1 MHTKLFDINTETGT
15 RKMWHYDAEKDEATI
30 ETIIDATQI
39 VSDNKDRFNSFDEKA
54 NWKGD
59 MHHIASI
66 PMALFYQM
74 KAEGKLEDQAYM
86 KRWLNDPD
94 NRAFRTRP
102 GEV

>member
-1 MHTKLFDINTETGT
+1 MHTKLFDINPVTGT

-59 MHHIASI
+59 MHHVASI

-74 KAEGKLEDQAYM
+74 KAEGKLDDEAYM
-86 KRWLNDPD
+86 KRWLNSPE
-94 NRAFRTRP
+94 NRFFRTRP
-102 GEV
+102 GKV

>member
-39 VSDNKDRFNSFDEKA
+39 VSDNKDKFNSFDEKA
-54 NWKGD
+54 TWKGD

-74 KAEGKLEDQAYM
+74 KAEGKLDDQAYM

>member
-39 VSDNKDRFNSFDEKA
+39 VSDNKERFNLFDEKA

-59 MHHIASI
+59 MHHVASI

-74 KAEGKLEDQAYM
+74 KAEGKLDDQAYM

>member
-1 MHTKLFDINTETGT
+1 MHTKLFDINPVTGT

-39 VSDNKDRFNSFDEKA
+39 VTDNKERFNSFDEKA

-59 MHHIASI
+59 MHHVASI

-74 KAEGKLEDQAYM
+74 KAEGKLDDEAYM

>member
-1 MHTKLFDINTETGT
+1 MTTKLFDFDPISGT
-15 RKMWHYDAEKDEATI
+15 KKLWHYDAEKDQATI
-30 ETIIDATQI
+30 QTVIDATE
-39 VSDNKDRFNSFDEKA
+39 VVAGNKERFNSFDEKA
-54 NWKGD
+54 GWKGD
-59 MHHIASI
+59 MHHVASI

-74 KAEGKLEDQAYM
+74 KAEGKLDDQAYM

>member
-15 RKMWHYDAEKDEATI
+15 RKMWHYDAEKDEAVI

-59 MHHIASI
+59 MHHVASI

-74 KAEGKLEDQAYM
+74 KAEGKLDDEAYM

>member
-1 MHTKLFDINTETGT
+1 MHTKLFDINPVTGT

-39 VSDNKDRFNSFDEKA
+39 VSDNKERFNSFDEKA

-59 MHHIASI
+59 MHHVASI

-86 KRWLNDPD
+86 KRWLNNPD

>member
-59 MHHIASI
+59 MHHVASI

-74 KAEGKLEDQAYM
+74 KAEGKLDDEAYM

>member
-1 MHTKLFDINTETGT
+1 
-15 RKMWHYDAEKDEATI
+15 MWHYDDATDEAVI
-30 ETIIDATQI
+30 ETIID
-39 VSDNKDRFNSFDEKA
+39 VSGVVADNQQKFNQFDEKA

-59 MHHIASI
+59 MHHVASI
-66 PMALFYQM
+66 PMALFYKM
-74 KAEGKLEDQAYM
+74 KAEGKLDDQAYM

>member
-39 VSDNKDRFNSFDEKA
+39 VSDNKERFNSFDEKA

-59 MHHIASI
+59 MHHVASI

-74 KAEGKLEDQAYM
+74 KAEGKLDDQAYM

-94 NRAFRTRP
+94 KRAFRTRP

>member
-1 MHTKLFDINTETGT
+1 MHTKLFDINPITGT

-59 MHHIASI
+59 MHHVASI

-74 KAEGKLEDQAYM
+74 KAEGKLDDEAYM

>member
-1 MHTKLFDINTETGT
+1 MHTKLFDINPVTGT

-39 VSDNKDRFNSFDEKA
+39 VSDNKDKFNSFDEKA

-59 MHHIASI
+59 MHHVASI

-74 KAEGKLEDQAYM
+74 KAEGKLDDEAYM

>member
-1 MHTKLFDINTETGT
+1 V
-15 RKMWHYDAEKDEATI
+15 I
-30 ETIIDATQI
+30 ETIID
-39 VSDNKDRFNSFDEKA
+39 VSGVVADNQQKFNQFDERA

-59 MHHIASI
+59 MHHVASI
-66 PMALFYQM
+66 PMALFYKM
-74 KAEGKLEDQAYM
+74 KAEGKLDDQAYM

>member
-39 VSDNKDRFNSFDEKA
+39 VSDNRDRFNSFDEKA

-59 MHHIASI
+59 MHHVASI
-66 PMALFYQM
+66 PMALYYQM
-74 KAEGKLEDQAYM
+74 KAEGKLDDQAYM

-94 NRAFRTRP
+94 NRAFRTRH

>member
-59 MHHIASI
+59 MHHVASI

>member
-1 MHTKLFDINTETGT
+1 MHTKLFDVNPVTGT

-30 ETIIDATQI
+30 ETIIDATQ
-39 VSDNKDRFNSFDEKA
+39 VVADNQARYNSFDEKA
-54 NWKGD
+54 NWRGD
-59 MHHIASI
+59 LHHVASI

-74 KAEGKLEDQAYM
+74 KAEGKLDDQAYM
-86 KRWLNDPD
+86 KRWLNDAN

>member
-39 VSDNKDRFNSFDEKA
+39 VSDNKERFNSFDEKA

-59 MHHIASI
+59 MHHVASI
-66 PMALFYQM
+66 PMALYYQL
-74 KAEGKLEDQAYM
+74 KAEGKLEDEAYM

>member
-1 MHTKLFDINTETGT
+1 MHTKLFDINPVTGT

-54 NWKGD
+54 NWKGEI
-59 MHHIASI
+59 HHVASI

-74 KAEGKLEDQAYM
+74 KAEGKLDDQAYM

>member
-1 MHTKLFDINTETGT
+1 MHTKLFDINPVTGT

-39 VSDNKDRFNSFDEKA
+39 VTDNKERFNSFDEKA

-59 MHHIASI
+59 MHHVASI

>member
-39 VSDNKDRFNSFDEKA
+39 VSDNKDKFNSFDEKA

-59 MHHIASI
+59 MHHVASI

-74 KAEGKLEDQAYM
+74 KAEGKLDDQAYM

>member
-39 VSDNKDRFNSFDEKA
+39 VSDNRDRFNSFDEKA

-59 MHHIASI
+59 MHHVASI

-74 KAEGKLEDQAYM
+74 KSEGKLDDQAYM

>member
-59 MHHIASI
+59 MHHVASI

-74 KAEGKLEDQAYM
+74 KAEGKLDDQAYM
-86 KRWLNDPD
+86 KRWLNSPE
-94 NRAFRTRP
+94 NRFFRTRP

>member
-1 MHTKLFDINTETGT
+1 
-15 RKMWHYDAEKDEATI
+15 
-30 ETIIDATQI
+30 
-39 VSDNKDRFNSFDEKA
+39 
-54 NWKGD
+54 
-59 MHHIASI
+59 
-66 PMALFYQM
+66 MALYYQM

>member
-1 MHTKLFDINTETGT
+1 MTTKLFDINPLTGT

-30 ETIIDATQI
+30 ETIIDATQ
-39 VSDNKDRFNSFDEKA
+39 VVEANKNRFNSFDEKA

-59 MHHIASI
+59 KHHVASI

-74 KAEGKLEDQAYM
+74 KAEGKLDDQAYM

>member
-59 MHHIASI
+59 MHHVASI

-74 KAEGKLEDQAYM
+74 KAEGKLDDQAYM
-86 KRWLNDPD
+86 QRWLNDPE

-102 GEV
+102 GEF

>member
-1 MHTKLFDINTETGT
+1 MHTKLFDINPETGT
-15 RKMWHYDAEKDEATI
+15 RKMWHYDAEKDEAVI
-30 ETIIDATQI
+30 ETIIDASQI

-59 MHHIASI
+59 MHHVASI

-74 KAEGKLEDQAYM
+74 KAEGKLDDQAYM

>member
-1 MHTKLFDINTETGT
+1 MTTKIFDTNLEMGT
-15 RKMWHYDAEKDEATI
+15 QKLWHYDAEKDEATI
-30 ETIIDATQI
+30 QTIIDATN
-39 VSDNKDRFNSFDEKA
+39 VVEVNKERFNSFDEKA

-59 MHHIASI
+59 MHHVASI
-66 PMALFYQM
+66 PMALYYQM
-74 KAEGKLEDQAYM
+74 KAEGKLDDQAYM

>member
-1 MHTKLFDINTETGT
+1 
-15 RKMWHYDAEKDEATI
+15 MWHYDDATDEAVI
-30 ETIIDATQI
+30 ETIID
-39 VSDNKDRFNSFDEKA
+39 VSGVVADNQQKFNQFDERA

-59 MHHIASI
+59 MHHVASI
-66 PMALFYQM
+66 PMALFYKM
-74 KAEGKLEDQAYM
+74 KAEGKLDDQAYM

>member
-1 MHTKLFDINTETGT
+1 MHTKLFDINPVTGT

-39 VSDNKDRFNSFDEKA
+39 VSDNKDRFNSFDERA

-59 MHHIASI
+59 MHHVASI

-74 KAEGKLEDQAYM
+74 KAEGKLDDQAYM
-86 KRWLNDPD
+86 KRWLNSPE

>member
-1 MHTKLFDINTETGT
+1 MHTKLFDINPVTGT